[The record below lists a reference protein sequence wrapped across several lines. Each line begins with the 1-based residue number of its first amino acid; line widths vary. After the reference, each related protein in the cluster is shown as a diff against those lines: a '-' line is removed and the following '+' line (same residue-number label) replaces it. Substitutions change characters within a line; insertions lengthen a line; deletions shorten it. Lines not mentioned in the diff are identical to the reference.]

1 MRSVLATAIA
11 TACLIAVAGAAVILT
26 TSIAQAQAASVVA
39 AAPRDRALALSG
51 DYSLQSDA
59 QVRLR
64 ESVERAVEPLNFVV
78 RSVARRRLLTV
89 NQPSARVEIFVR
101 GDSVIIRYANQPEL
115 RAQRR
120 GASRP
125 WKNTAGESL
134 SVAVQAPAAAEDA
147 EPLLY
152 ERYIA
157 EDGTRENRWF
167 LDAATGQA
175 RLEVTITSPR
185 LPSPMRLELNY
196 TRVAPR

>member
-1 MRSVLATAIA
+1 MRAVHVTALACTAALLTA
-11 TACLIAVAGAAVILT
+11 TVV
-26 TSIAQAQAASVVA
+26 QAQAPSGAASAADRA
-39 AAPRDRALALSG
+39 AALAG
-51 DYSLQSDA
+51 TYTVQPGA
-59 QVRLR
+59 QERLR
-64 ESVERAVEPLNFVV
+64 ESVERAVAPTNFVV
-78 RSVARRRLLTV
+78 RPVARRRLLAV
-89 NQPSARVEIFVR
+89 NQPASRVDITLR

-120 GASRP
+120 GATRP
-125 WKNTAGESL
+125 WKNTAGEPL
-134 SVAVQAPAAAEDA
+134 SVEVQAPTTAADA

-152 ERYIA
+152 ERYTA

-185 LPSPMRLELNY
+185 LPAPMRLELNY

>member
-11 TACLIAVAGAAVILT
+11 IALAGAAVILT
-26 TSIAQAQAASVVA
+26 PSVAQTQTPSAVA
-39 AAPRDRALALSG
+39 AAPRDRAIALSG

-64 ESVERAVEPLNFVV
+64 ESVERAVAPLNFVV
-78 RSVARRRLLTV
+78 RSVARRRLLAV
-89 NQPSARVEIFVR
+89 NQPSARVEISVR

-115 RAQRR
+115 RAHRR
-120 GASRP
+120 GATRQ

-134 SVAVQAPAAAEDA
+134 AVEVQAPSTAADA

-167 LDAATGQA
+167 LDAATGRA

-196 TRVAPR
+196 TRIAPR